1 MNDMKKYETVPE
13 GMDPKEYAEQQGGI
27 HYSCVPFGPF
37 VMRLTTP
44 TEVVDFLKV
53 EGKKLEDLSVKTKL
67 AGHLDKE
74 HQYPEEIKL
83 KFVDMMGN
91 VFSGYRNAHIHY
103 HGIQKMIDE
112 RGDDIKNFEPQMYLE
127 NLWVNYMREGEF
139 NPPHV
144 HSGDL
149 SFVIYL
155 GVPDMKEEI
164 DAHIAN
170 SPPPGSIQ
178 FMNELGGNEETW
190 KVTQQTFNPV
200 EGEMFIFPASL
211 HHSVFPYKTPGT
223 RISVSG
229 NIHYTNKDKWPKYFF

>member
-27 HYSCVPFGPF
+27 HYNCVPFGPF
-37 VMRLTTP
+37 VMRLTAP

-53 EGKKLEDLSVKTKL
+53 EGKKLEDLSVKAKL

-112 RGDDIKNFEPQMYLE
+112 KGDDIKNFDPQMYLE

-139 NPPHV
+139 NPPHI
-144 HSGDL
+144 HTSDL
-149 SFVIYL
+149 SFVLYLQVPEELKVERTQYEGTASGPGDVTFIY
-155 GVPDMKEEI
+155 GEYNKPVWTQN
-164 DAHIAN
+164 AN
-170 SPPPGSIQ
+170 TYFPEVGQ
-178 FMNELGGNEETW
+178 LM
-190 KVTQQTFNPV
+190 
-200 EGEMFIFPASL
+200 IFPAL
-211 HHSVFPYKTPGT
+211 LQHHVCPFQTKGIE
-223 RISVSG
+223 RVWMG
-229 NIHYTNKDKWPKYFF
+229 RVGR